1 MPRVYIPRPRRDNVW
16 TPEQK
21 HLLERLRLAGVPW
34 PEVATRC
41 GHPESS
47 SKTTLSQIRTARR
60 KAGLAVQTGPG
71 ERRSFTRYVPPAPAP
86 APSLPSEP
94 TAPPSCRTRHTSTLI
109 ADAELRARIEIL
121 GPTGGLFGDPLP
133 GRSALDQK
141 RGEAS
146 R

>member
-1 MPRVYIPRPRRDNVW
+1 MPRVYIKRGPRANTW
-16 TPEQK
+16 TAEQK
-21 HLLERLRLAGVPW
+21 QLLEQLRIAGVAW

-47 SKTTLSQIRTARR
+47 CKTTLSLIRTARR

-71 ERRSFTRYVPPAPAP
+71 DRKSFTRYVPPAPAP
-86 APSLPSEP
+86 APSLPPEP
-94 TAPPSCRTRHTSTLI
+94 AAPPSGRTRHTSTLI